1 MKKHVLYC
9 QEHQSFF
16 DAVRRMSGQPRSLQ
30 HLCRCALR
38 RHLGSLCHFAV
49 VQLNIPSTLKD
60 YLLLHNDGQLH

>member
-1 MKKHVLYC
+1 MKNHVLYC

-16 DAVRRMSGQPRSLQ
+16 NAVRRMSGQPRSLQ

-60 YLLLHNDGQLH
+60 YLLLHNDGQLR